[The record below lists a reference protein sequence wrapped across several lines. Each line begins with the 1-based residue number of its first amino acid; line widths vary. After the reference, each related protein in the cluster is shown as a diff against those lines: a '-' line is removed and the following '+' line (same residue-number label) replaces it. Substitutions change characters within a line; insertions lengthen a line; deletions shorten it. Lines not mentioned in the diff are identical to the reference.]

1 MALTAFDLGQGGY
14 CNGLILIQN
23 VNLHRLLVLFLN
35 KLQSGIMNQFFSL
48 EHFQIIAGSDAKL
61 AIPLLLT
68 MRSLS
73 PHFGTFSFYLC
84 SMITHYCQTLE
95 EALKKAKQAGK
106 QPGCEFWGI
115 TLSGQK

>member
-1 MALTAFDLGQGGY
+1 MALTAFDLGQVGY

-48 EHFQIIAGSDAKL
+48 EHFQIIAGSYAKL

-73 PHFGTFSFYLC
+73 P
-84 SMITHYCQTLE
+84 TLWHIC
-95 EALKKAKQAGK
+95 
-106 QPGCEFWGI
+106 P
-115 TLSGQK
+115 LSSQS